1 MEANVRTAVREN
13 LQYSQDYPTV
23 GNEGSLPSS
32 PNNSLPG
39 LKLHSFPPQWSGT
52 MHLTS
57 LLSVWPSQNPTSVTV
72 SDYPSVC
79 SAARVHCFIQ
89 TVFTVYSES
98 NVFFLSF
105 WWVLSSLHTSRRG
118 GAGSEVYLCLLRKMR
133 LREGHRNTL
142 FLATSNMTC
151 IVEDRPLN
159 WYRETAHLRY
169 VVELALEAKDLL
181 RLYVSEL
188 MLLSVSCN
196 VS

>member
-72 SDYPSVC
+72 SVYPSVC

-98 NVFFLSF
+98 NVFFWVSDGCYHLSTRHVEAGLAVRFTSVF
-105 WWVLSSLHTSRRG
+105 WGKWGYVKDIEIRYFWPHLTWL
-118 GAGSEVYLCLLRKMR
+118 V
-133 LREGHRNTL
+133 
-142 FLATSNMTC
+142 
-151 IVEDRPLN
+151 VEDRPLN